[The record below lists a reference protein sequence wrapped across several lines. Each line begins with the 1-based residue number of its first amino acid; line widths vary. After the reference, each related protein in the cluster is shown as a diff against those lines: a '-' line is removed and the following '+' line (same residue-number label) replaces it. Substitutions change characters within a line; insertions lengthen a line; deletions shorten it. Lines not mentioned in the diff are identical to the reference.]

1 LVAKVSRP
9 FLDEVNEK
17 LEALKLEVEAK
28 KRLPLVIE
36 VANALLE
43 LLTPETKF
51 AANEVIDDRLVPLP
65 NAERQDHW
73 FHKHPW
79 MGDERSAFDVFD
91 GQVSPI
97 QAKLYWMKKRSRQ
110 NVAGGVH
117 LTENWEDRDFT
128 RNKKYK
134 IGVDFFVNS
143 AADSVLVV
151 LSNRGNLRLVELKE
165 KLTNT
170 QIDVFS
176 KWADIRGEES
186 HERLH
191 SALWDSFKLQSV
203 NDSFYLGV
211 ANSFTEL
218 LQELTSR
225 GRDEEEAKLFA
236 SRLLGRIMFVWFLRN
251 MELVNENI
259 GYFEVDKDSASYYQQ
274 KLEPLFFETLN
285 RPVGD
290 RAKVSTSSSLLGVD
304 DFTPYLNGGL
314 FEPHD
319 GDWYGDRSLTFPEG
333 FFERLYEHFSHY
345 NFTTDES
352 TPEYEQVAIDPEM
365 LGRVFESLLAT
376 QIDET
381 GEQARKAKGA
391 FYTPR
396 EIVSY
401 MCKETTRT
409 YLKSQFESDV
419 VLKKAVD
426 LLLDT
431 NERDWAASGTNAI
444 RDAIPLSKRPEMLNV
459 IRKMTVID
467 PACGSGAFPMGMVS
481 LLMRLHER
489 LEPGLNKH
497 QAKLSILQR
506 NIFGVDIEPMAV
518 EISRLRAWLSI
529 IVEKDESQKVEP
541 LPNLDFKFVCANTLI
556 PLESGEQNLGLFSD
570 FSLGDQLAVIRDK
583 YFVATDVAAKKQLR
597 DEYSNL
603 TTTNDDGFDDPR
615 TQQVKSF
622 KPFSYEHPAKFFD
635 SETMFG
641 ISGGF
646 DLVVGNP
653 PYKDY
658 RKIDPGTKAVIRYYK
673 LASHSNMVNLYT
685 YFFELGLNLLGAN
698 GVLGYISP
706 QQYLIYPNCKG
717 LRDIFRENNLVLL
730 ADFARV
736 KVFDASTYTFVSII
750 EKSLPK
756 EPARYLEFNQLENL
770 DAPVR
775 TLEIPNPIPE
785 PVNISNF
792 ATLVAKIESASE
804 SRLDAVANVFCA
816 SSSTTLNLSPTEEI
830 GPKLLTASDI
840 FEWKFKEPRQRVE
853 KKSYGSASA
862 RKQEGP
868 VIYTSRMTKSI
879 RAVTVEDGQ
888 FLGGKVN
895 VVTPHDLKNIWL
907 VEALLNSKLITF
919 WYREKYS
926 MQHMQGGALPINTT
940 ELAELPLILNGP
952 NAAKIGEKSKSLH
965 SADGAEFDALRSEVE
980 NLIYGLYGLTEEDV
994 EVLEARYAEYKI

>member
-1 LVAKVSRP
+1 MLAKANRQH
-9 FLDEVNEK
+9 LDAVNAK
-17 LEALKLEVEAK
+17 LSELKSEPDIK

-36 VANALLE
+36 VANSVLDLLSSE
-43 LLTPETKF
+43 SKHH
-51 AANEVIDDRLVPLP
+51 AQEVIDERLVPLP

-73 FHKHPW
+73 FQKHPW
-79 MGDERSAFDVFD
+79 MGDERAAFDVFD
-91 GQVSPI
+91 GERTPI

-110 NVAGGVH
+110 YVAGGVH

-128 RNKKYK
+128 RNSNFK
-134 IGVDFFVNS
+134 IGIDFFVNAS
-143 AADSVLVV
+143 ADSLLVV
-151 LSNRGNLRLVELKE
+151 LSNRGNLRLIELANR
-165 KLTNT
+165 LTNT
-170 QIDVFS
+170 QVEVFS
-176 KWADIRGEES
+176 KWADVRDELG

-211 ANSFTEL
+211 ADSFTEL
-218 LQELTSR
+218 LHELTSH
-225 GRDEEEAKLFA
+225 GRDEEESKLFA

-251 MELVNENI
+251 MELINESV
-259 GYFEVDKDSASYYQQ
+259 GYFDVDTDSATYYRA

-285 RPVGD
+285 KPTVD
-290 RAKVSTSSSLLGVD
+290 RKALATADSLLGTD
-304 DFTPYLNGGL
+304 DSTPYLNGGL

-319 GDWYGDRSLTFPEG
+319 GDWYGDKSLSFPVG
-333 FFERLYEHFSHY
+333 YFERLYEHFANY

-401 MCKETTRT
+401 MCKEATRT
-409 YLKSQFESDV
+409 FLHGKFESDV

-426 LLLDT
+426 QLLDT
-431 NERDWAASGTNAI
+431 NDRDWAASGTNAI
-444 RDAIPLSKRPEMLNV
+444 RDTIPIARRPEVLDALRG
-459 IRKMTVID
+459 ITVID

-481 LLMRLHER
+481 LLMKLHER

-497 QAKLSILQR
+497 DAKLSILQH

-529 IVEKDESQKVEP
+529 IVEKDGSQKVEP
-541 LPNLDFKFVCANTLI
+541 LPNLDFKFVCANTLV
-556 PLESGEQNLGLFSD
+556 PLESGEFNLGLFSD

-583 YFVATDVAAKKQLR
+583 YFVTTDVSDKKKLR
-597 DEYSNL
+597 EEYSSL
-603 TTTNDDGFDDPR
+603 THFDVDGFDDPR
-615 TQQVKSF
+615 TKQVKSF
-622 KPFSYEHPAKFFD
+622 KPFSYEHPALFFD

-658 RKIDPGTKAVIRYYK
+658 RKIDATSKSVLKNYK
-673 LASHSNMVNLYT
+673 LAAHSNMVNLYT
-685 YFFELGLNLLGAN
+685 YFFELGLNLLSTG
-698 GVLGYISP
+698 GVLAYISP

-717 LRDIFRENNLVLL
+717 LRDIFRANNLVLL

-750 EKSLPK
+750 EKYP
-756 EPARYLEFNQLENL
+756 PAAPAQYLEFNQLDKL
-770 DAPVR
+770 DSPVR
-775 TLEIPNPIPE
+775 TLEIQNPIPE
-785 PVNISNF
+785 PVNISDY
-792 ATLVAKIESASE
+792 ATLIAKIEKASD
-804 SRLDAVANVFCA
+804 SRLDALANVFCA
-816 SSSTTLNLSPTEEI
+816 SSSTTLELSPTDEI
-830 GPKLLTASDI
+830 GPKFLTASDI
-840 FEWKFKEPRQRVE
+840 FEWRTREPKQWVS
-853 KKSYGSASA
+853 KNSYGPQSAL
-862 RKQEGP
+862 KQTGP

-879 RAVTVEDGQ
+879 RAAAVESGEY
-888 FLGGKVN
+888 LGGKVN
-895 VVTPHDLKNIWL
+895 VVTPFDLDNLWL
-907 VEALLNSKLITF
+907 LEALLNSKLITF

-940 ELAELPLILNGP
+940 ELAELPLAVSGP
-952 NAAKIGEKSKSLH
+952 IARELSAKSKAMHHLS
-965 SADGAEFDALRSEVE
+965 DEEFAVMRLEIEGLVYR
-980 NLIYGLYGLTEEDV
+980 LYGLNKEEVDA
-994 EVLEARYAEYKI
+994 LETRFAEYKI

>member
-1 LVAKVSRP
+1 LLAKASRSY
-9 FLDEVNEK
+9 LESINEK
-17 LEALKLEVEAK
+17 LGALKFEVNLK
-28 KRLPLVIE
+28 NRLPLVIDI
-36 VANALLE
+36 ANSLLE
-43 LLTPETKF
+43 LLTPETKLSSI
-51 AANEVIDDRLVPLP
+51 EVIDDRLVSLP

-73 FHKHPW
+73 FQKHPW

-91 GQVSPI
+91 GQASPI

-110 NVAGGVH
+110 YVAGGVH

-128 RNKKYK
+128 RNKNYK
-134 IGVDFFVNS
+134 VGVDFFAN
-143 AADSVLVV
+143 AQADSLLVV
-151 LSNRGNLRLVELKE
+151 LSNRGNLRLVELKD

-170 QIDVFS
+170 QIEVFS
-176 KWADIRGEES
+176 KWLDVRGEEVQ
-186 HERLH
+186 ERLH

-211 ANSFTEL
+211 ANGFTEM

-259 GYFEVDKDSASYYQQ
+259 GYFEVDVDSAEYYRK

-285 RPVGD
+285 RPVAE
-290 RAKVSTSSSLLGVD
+290 RASVSTSASFIGID
-304 DFTPYLNGGL
+304 DLTPYLNGGL

-319 GDWYGDRSLTFPEG
+319 GDWYGDKSLSFPEG

-401 MCKETTRT
+401 MCKEVTRT
-409 YLKSQFESDV
+409 YLQTKFESDS

-431 NERDWAASGTNAI
+431 NDRDWAASGTNAI
-444 RDAIPLSKRPEMLNV
+444 RDALPLSRRPEMLEV
-459 IRKMTVID
+459 IRNMTVID

-481 LLMRLHER
+481 LLIKLHER
-489 LEPGLNKH
+489 LEPGLNKYE
-497 QAKLSILQR
+497 AKLAILQR

-529 IVEKDESQKVEP
+529 IVEKDGVQKVEP
-541 LPNLDFKFVCANTLI
+541 LPNLDFKFVCANTLV
-556 PLESGEQNLGLFSD
+556 PLESAEQNLGLFSD
-570 FSLGDQLAVIRDK
+570 LSLGDQLAVIRDK
-583 YFVATDVAAKKQLR
+583 YFEATDVPAKKKLR
-597 DEYSNL
+597 DEYSVL
-603 TTTNDDGFDDPR
+603 TQSGDDNTDDSR

-622 KPFSYEHPAKFFD
+622 KPFSYENSAKFFD

-641 ISGGF
+641 ITRGF

-653 PYKDY
+653 PYRDY
-658 RKIDPGTKAVIRYYK
+658 RKIDTETKAVLRGYR
-673 LASHSNMVNLYT
+673 LSSHSNMVNLYT
-685 YFFELGLNLLGAN
+685 YFFERGLNLLGAN

-706 QQYLIYPNCKG
+706 QQYLIYSNCKG

-750 EKSLPK
+750 EKSQPN
-756 EPARYLEFNQLENL
+756 EPARYQEFNQLENL
-770 DAPVR
+770 EAPLR

-785 PVNISNF
+785 PVNISDF
-792 ATLVAKIESASE
+792 ASLVAKIDEASE

-816 SSSTTLNLSPTEEI
+816 SSSTTLKLSPSEKL
-830 GPKLLTASDI
+830 GPSLLTASDI
-840 FEWKFKEPRQRVE
+840 FQWKFKEPRQTVAKE
-853 KKSYGSASA
+853 SYGSASA
-862 RKQEGP
+862 RKQAGP

-879 RAVTVEDGQ
+879 RAVVIEDGQ

-895 VVTPHDLKNIWL
+895 VVTPHDLDHIWL
-907 VEALLNSKLITF
+907 IEALLNSKLITF

-940 ELAELPLILNGP
+940 EVSELPLILNGP
-952 NAAKIGEKSKSLH
+952 NALKISEQSKALH
-965 SADGAEFDALRSEVE
+965 SAQGSEFYELRNQVE
-980 NLIYGLYGLTEEDV
+980 NLIYGLFGLSSEEI
-994 EVLEARYAEYKI
+994 EVLEARFEEYKI